1 MDHCWYLLDLVH
13 LGKANTLDDMPL
25 ESLRGLDNHLILVH
39 VFCGEPTEHL
49 LEEII
54 VFCFVD
60 HLANALSFLARE
72 IFPLQR
78 LAGKKLLITVQLVVN
93 EDHGSR
99 NEQALSAVCFRESA
113 FTPRALAPTQ
123 GKDR

>member
-1 MDHCWYLLDLVH
+1 
-13 LGKANTLDDMPL
+13 
-25 ESLRGLDNHLILVH
+25 
-39 VFCGEPTEHL
+39 
-49 LEEII
+49 
-54 VFCFVD
+54 
-60 HLANALSFLARE
+60 
-72 IFPLQR
+72 
-78 LAGKKLLITVQLVVN
+78 LVVN